1 MASTQSRDPRLNNAN
16 KRPPSRS
23 PEGRL
28 ASNKRQATKS
38 TALSALTNRGSASND
53 ENRVGSPGSVKL
65 ADNPS
70 PTVALE
76 KFFDASISAAVL
88 RVELQSAE
96 TERQRVDREYSLLKD
111 KFSEFPAIKAQKT
124 AARTRAQ
131 QEVERIER
139 KINDQAPEQK
149 KILNTLASLFNQ
161 SATTTTAPQSAPSIS
176 DGPSPLELQS
186 DISKLKAKVAA
197 LEAVTI
203 KKSDLDTSEVSKKL
217 EQLEK
222 TASEASQELPRLR
235 ASLHSLETQVA
246 QLKTTLPKELAS
258 RLPAVE
264 AESARNSKTI
274 VPLQGSLQTLG
285 SKVDQLATELSQ
297 NVKSRILTVEAE
309 SSETTKAITPLK
321 QRIGALET
329 LPRAAASRS
338 QQPEESPN
346 TEQLHALSIRVK
358 QLEDDSEDDKAQII
372 SHVDG
377 EITDLRDEVTK
388 KLADA
393 KETMKREID
402 DDLGASQDRLRKTID
417 EGITTVQRQLAEVKS
432 LLAQHTTSI
441 GNCMERLLRCEGS
454 HNSRLSTEELGS
466 LRKLVMELQ
475 EKLAKVE
482 NERDPRAQTVAT
494 RTPVWQAVLP
504 SNDEDEMHPQ
514 TNGIPPAATD
524 PDLVTRLGRD
534 IEMLKGVAAR
544 HERLYN
550 NLTTDEIVKQ
560 MVDQMSAMYPD
571 AKNFQVVAST
581 LQAEIKST
589 QETLS
594 TVHEAVE
601 RTVKSMAEITKH
613 IPNLQEQLEQ
623 DANALREDISSIK
636 LRVEE
641 CAKTLE
647 QGKIKLAE
655 IEELETDVKAMTPA
669 VRSLTKAVEKIPLLE
684 EQIQKLQ
691 DASRNRPAKS

>member
-38 TALSALTNRGSASND
+38 TAPSALTSRGSASND
-53 ENRVGSPGSVKL
+53 ENRVGSPGSAKPT
-65 ADNPS
+65 DISS

-88 RVELQSAE
+88 RIELQSAQR
-96 TERQRVDREYSLLKD
+96 ERDRADRGHTLLKD
-111 KFSEFPAIKAQKT
+111 KFSEFPAIKEQKT
-124 AARTRAQ
+124 AARNRTL

-139 KINDQAPEQK
+139 KVIEQAPEQK

-161 SATTTTAPQSAPSIS
+161 SATTTIAPQSAPGIS

-186 DISKLKAKVAA
+186 DISKLKARVTA

-203 KKSDLDTSEVSKKL
+203 KKSDLDTSEVFKKL

-222 TASEASQELPRLR
+222 TTSEASQELPTLR

-246 QLKTTLPKELAS
+246 QLNTTVPKELAS
-258 RLPAVE
+258 RLSAVE
-264 AESARNSKTI
+264 AESAHNSKTI
-274 VPLQGSLQTLG
+274 VPLQGSLKTLG
-285 SKVDQLATELSQ
+285 SKADQLATELSQ
-297 NVKSRILTVEAE
+297 NLKSRLLTVEVE

-321 QRIGALET
+321 TRIGALET

-338 QQPEESPN
+338 QHPEESPN

-372 SHVDG
+372 NHVDG

-393 KETMKREID
+393 RETLKRDID
-402 DDLGASQDRLRKTID
+402 DDLVASQDRLRKKID
-417 EGITTVQRQLAEVKS
+417 EDITTVQRQLAEVKS
-432 LLAQHTTSI
+432 ILAQHTTSI

-466 LRKLVMELQ
+466 LRKLVTELQ

-482 NERDPRAQTVAT
+482 NERDPRPQTVAT

-514 TNGIPPAATD
+514 TNGVPPAAAD
-524 PDLVTRLGRD
+524 PDLTTRLGRD

-560 MVDQMSAMYPD
+560 MVDQMGAMYPD

-613 IPNLQEQLEQ
+613 MPNLQEQFEQ
-623 DANALREDISSIK
+623 DADALKEDISGVK

-641 CAKTLE
+641 CANMLE
-647 QGKIKLAE
+647 QGKTKLAE
-655 IEELETDVKAMTPA
+655 INELETDVKALMPA
-669 VRSLTKAVEKIPLLE
+669 VRSLTHAVQRIESLE
-684 EQIQKLQ
+684 EKVNKLQ
-691 DASRNRPAKS
+691 EASRNRPTKS